1 MIKDRY
7 FKKGYNQNNKSIKL
21 NNLPFDIFK
30 KMVPSSKEFVDKQ
43 FLLLKEELTPKEL
56 KLNFSHY
63 VQLLHDQIYADFL
76 KIQKTGFNKA
86 FSDDLESG
94 ELSFEKFDKF
104 FLSLSQSR
112 KVRSGGV
119 FELIIENLLKFL
131 EYPLD
136 TQKKIDNKKVDFVL
150 PSLDFYKKNPLNTV
164 LLSAKRT
171 TRERWKQ
178 VVPEVSQSNQ
188 FYLAT
193 IDKKITSDQ
202 LKEMEKYR
210 VFVINTLQNIDS
222 FSHYKEA
229 ANMVSFEHFLDFT
242 LDHQRRTW

>member
-1 MIKDRY
+1 
-7 FKKGYNQNNKSIKL
+7 
-21 NNLPFDIFK
+21 
-30 KMVPSSKEFVDKQ
+30 MVPSSKEVVDKH
-43 FLLLKEELTPKEL
+43 FLRLKEELTSNEL
-56 KLNFSHY
+56 KINFSHY
-63 VQLLHDQIYADFL
+63 VQLLHDQIYTDFL
-76 KIQKTGFNKA
+76 KIQKDGFNKA

-112 KVRSGGV
+112 RVRSGGV

-131 EYPLD
+131 EYPID
-136 TQKKIDNKKVDFVL
+136 TQKKIDNKRVDFVL
-150 PSLDFYKKNPLNTV
+150 PSVDFYKKNPLNTV

-178 VVPEVSQSNQ
+178 VVPEVSQS
-188 FYLAT
+188 
-193 IDKKITSDQ
+193 IDKQITSDQ
-202 LKEMEKYR
+202 LKEMEKHR

-222 FSHYKEA
+222 IDHYKNA

-242 LDHQRRTW
+242 LDHQKRTW

>member
-1 MIKDRY
+1 M
-7 FKKGYNQNNKSIKL
+7 

-30 KMVPSSKEFVDKQ
+30 KMVPSSKEVVEKH
-43 FLLLKEELTPKEL
+43 FLLLKEVLKSDEL
-56 KLNFSHY
+56 KKNFSYY
-63 VQLLHDQIYADFL
+63 VQLLHDQVYKDFL
-76 KIQKTGFNKA
+76 EIQKDGFNKA
-86 FSDDLESG
+86 FSDDLERG

-131 EYPLD
+131 EYPID
-136 TQKKIDNKKVDFVL
+136 TQKKIDNKRVDFIL
-150 PSLDFYKKNPLNTV
+150 PSVEFYEQNPLNTV

-188 FYLAT
+188 FFLAT
-193 IDKKITSDQ
+193 IDKQITSEQ
-202 LKEMEKYR
+202 LKEMQKHR
-210 VFVINTLQNIDS
+210 VFIINTKQNINSID
-222 FSHYKEA
+222 HYKTA
-229 ANMVSFEHFLDFT
+229 ANMVSFEYFIDFT
-242 LDHQRRTW
+242 LDHQKKTW